1 LKTRDANSKANRKH
15 YLVFPETLRH
25 VGIAIHPVNIP
36 GWRVYLID
44 GYASFWKKCEN
55 SSLEVLLQGEH
66 VVTNRVGQQLGNYRL
81 TRLLGQGG
89 FADVYLGEHIHLNT
103 QAALKVMQMR
113 LVGTNLEE
121 FRNEARTIA
130 TLNHPNIIS
139 ILDFGQ
145 EEGIPFLVME
155 YASNGSLRQLYPRH
169 ARLLP
174 EQIIPYLKQAASAL
188 HYAHTRKFIHRDVKP
203 ENMLLGRE
211 GNILLSDFG
220 LVLVAQS
227 TGSQLTREAAGT
239 LPYMAPEQLQ
249 GRPRPASDQYS
260 LGIVVYE
267 WLCGERPF
275 VGGPAELMGQHALT
289 PPPPLL
295 RKVPSLPPAIEAV
308 VFKAL
313 AKDPQQRFANVEE
326 FAAAFEAAWQQGTV
340 QSATATYVH
349 PVADSRP
356 PYSNPPA
363 AQTVQST
370 ELITPVLGP
379 MSPPTPSSPSLSST
393 PSAASYPSTNVRTP
407 SPSGDRQI
415 SSPGTSIPHSDAGI
429 QPTAFTDA
437 ATLPQ
442 SGASGPQ
449 QPVSGKPNATL
460 STKIVSAAHSSGPAT
475 YSPTEQVV
483 IRTPEKELRSG
494 KRGRVLFLFL
504 LVVLLGG
511 SLAGLNFARP
521 GGIAS
526 LFTSPGSAN
535 NSGSGGGTSAG
546 ATSATVTITPD
557 KRDLKQSYVLSAV
570 TGTPDAAQQQVQA
583 RMLDSTSQPQ
593 AKTVPATGQ
602 GTRSATSAT
611 GTLTIMSLDGSTQT
625 FNSGQVFT
633 NEQGRLNIQIMIDA
647 SVTVSSADPNNSA
660 DVQAHV
666 VQAGTVGN
674 IAAGV
679 FCSPVCGASPGG
691 SWRAMNNVPFSGGQ
705 DAQTYTAVAQSDIDG
720 AISSLVSSL
729 TPGEQSAVQGQVGA
743 NERSVGNPL
752 CSHRANANHAAGD
765 QATSVTVSV
774 TVTCTLESYDYD
786 AARALA
792 AQQLSNA
799 ATKNP
804 GSGYAL
810 VGHEVTTLTQVVVA
824 DANSGTLH
832 LTINCEGIWV
842 YSFTPDQQQALKA
855 YMAGKSKA
863 VVMSWLTSQKGVS
876 QTSIQ
881 IPDGDGNTFP
891 SDPGKI
897 TITVQPMQGLP

>member
-1 LKTRDANSKANRKH
+1 MA
-15 YLVFPETLRH
+15 
-25 VGIAIHPVNIP
+25 
-36 GWRVYLID
+36 
-44 GYASFWKKCEN
+44 
-55 SSLEVLLQGEH
+55 
-66 VVTNRVGQQLGNYRL
+66 NRVGQQVGNYRL

-130 TLNHPNIIS
+130 TLNHPNIIR
-139 ILDFGQ
+139 ILDFGE

-155 YASNGSLRQLYPRH
+155 YATNGSLRQLYPRH
-169 ARLLP
+169 TRLLP

-188 HYAHTRKFIHRDVKP
+188 HYAHTRKLIHRDVKP

-239 LPYMAPEQLQ
+239 LPYMAPEQLH

-267 WLCGERPF
+267 WICGERPF
-275 VGGPAELMGQHALT
+275 VGGPTELMGQHALT
-289 PPPPLL
+289 PPPSLL
-295 RKVPSLPPAIEAV
+295 QKTPGLPPTVEAV
-308 VFKAL
+308 VFRAL

-326 FAAAFEAAWQQGTV
+326 FAAAFEAAWQQGAV
-340 QSATATYVH
+340 QSSNALSFFDQSATATYVH
-349 PVADSRP
+349 PVEDFTP
-356 PYSNPPA
+356 FHSNPPV
-363 AQTVQST
+363 AQMLQPT
-370 ELITPVLGP
+370 ELNTPVLDP
-379 MSPPTPSSPSLSST
+379 MSPPTPSSPSFSSTLSS
-393 PSAASYPSTNVRTP
+393 ASDSSTYMRTP
-407 SPSGDRQI
+407 TQSGGKQI
-415 SSPGTSIPHSDAGI
+415 PPPGTLIPHFDAGSRPTTFADAPTLQ
-429 QPTAFTDA
+429 QP
-437 ATLPQ
+437 
-442 SGASGPQ
+442 GASGTQ
-449 QPVSGKPNATL
+449 LPVSGKHNATL
-460 STKIVSAAHSSGPAT
+460 SSESVSSAHSSGPAT
-475 YSPTEQVV
+475 YYPTEQVV
-483 IRTPEKELRSG
+483 IRTPVKERRSG
-494 KRGRVLFLFL
+494 KRGRVLVLLL

-511 SLAGLNFARP
+511 TLAGLNFARP

-526 LFTSPGSAN
+526 FFTPPGSSN

-557 KRDLKQSYVLSAV
+557 SRDLKQSYVLSAV
-570 TGTPDAAQQQVQA
+570 TGTPDATQQQVQA
-583 RMLDSTSQPQ
+583 RMLRSTSPTQS
-593 AKTVPATGQ
+593 KTVSATGQ
-602 GTRSATSAT
+602 ATRSATSAT

-625 FNSGQVFT
+625 FNSGQVFA

-660 DVQAHV
+660 DVPAHV
-666 VQAGTVGN
+666 VQTGTVGN
-674 IAAGV
+674 IAAGD

-691 SWRAMNNVPFSGGQ
+691 PWRAMNNVPFSGGQ
-705 DAQTYTAVAQSDIDG
+705 DSQTYTSVAQSDIDG
-720 AISSLVSSL
+720 ATSALVSSL
-729 TPGEQSAVQGQVGA
+729 TPGTQSAVQGQVGA
-743 NERSVGNPL
+743 NERSVGNPQ
-752 CSHRANANHAAGD
+752 CSNRANADHAVGD
-765 QATSVTVSV
+765 QSTSVTVTV
-774 TVTCTLESYDYD
+774 TVTCTLESYDYN
-786 AARALA
+786 AARSLA
-792 AQQLSNA
+792 SQQLSSA
-799 ATKNP
+799 ATKDP
-804 GSGYAL
+804 GLGYKL
-810 VGHEVTTLTQVVVA
+810 VGHEATMLTQVVVA

-863 VVMSWLTSQKGVS
+863 FVQSWLTSQKGVS
-876 QTSIQ
+876 QASIQ

-897 TITVQPMQGLP
+897 TITLQPVQGLP